1 MEIPSSDPTGLVVA
15 NYNSHSGRVTS
26 ASPTQSRPVPDSST
40 VPSIQENEIQPKNQ
54 VPSSVVSTPKSN
66 LSVMNACSNI
76 NIGNELTGSF
86 QNNNTSSSTIS
97 LTKPLKNPS
106 SPQKLPINISASIIE
121 AKQKRSKKPRNV
133 LLKYNLRSSKSKRKY
148 FIRNIEFHP
157 LMAFISA
164 AVEIQRVVKG
174 FLSRRGFYSKR
185 IHELRL
191 AKKLELEEQRRDYDQ
206 AFENATKALISPN
219 SRKNEDNLRNFMS
232 TYIPILQAKFHQI
245 IAIWKYSNNE
255 ALRNRLTHIA
265 ATVIQSRY
273 RLYRRRLFEKTG
285 STQVFFRKYK
295 MYFYD
300 RKSHAAFIIQK
311 WWRNCI
317 NKQIFQFYKQ
327 LIVFKERSHP
337 YDILKAINPSEAPL
351 LDPAIGAFMRFRLG
365 GSQFPPVIYYKIF
378 LKQSVIDINAFAP
391 RNYASRD
398 VNNLS
403 IQPVSFGNHR
413 DLLSKQWDFEDWYQR
428 EERNAWRPVATT
440 LLVHEEMLLDQQFH
454 TCSNFLLDRV
464 KKEVRQAKHRFS
476 TLTLLPSTT
485 YKVLQSAKSEQE
497 AIDKL
502 LPYHFMPSKR
512 KENLLKKKRKKRLE
526 WLIKLKKVDMIK
538 MQAKTNNNEETHH
551 TLDETPISE
560 DNDVRSAQSDLRI
573 LALTMK
579 EKDMLAELEE
589 IELFGDVAY
598 VDDEMDD
605 LLKWCDDLDFYKYAE
620 DWHSLATTL
629 SSDQP
634 RRHHMPQNT
643 HMKVDTPEIEQYQ
656 HEMLLTQEKLQA
668 HDNTPFIR
676 PSTPSSEYMTI
687 TSSEYEEI
695 SKTLQAQRDDIQKQ
709 AEEASAKLQKT
720 IAESIENKQKM
731 LDQSNKE

>member
-1 MEIPSSDPTGLVVA
+1 MEVTTSEPTGLVV
-15 NYNSHSGRVTS
+15 NYNTLAGRAAMDS
-26 ASPTQSRPVPDSST
+26 LSPTQTRPPIPNS
-40 VPSIQENEIQPKNQ
+40 ENENPSNNQ
-54 VPSSVVSTPKSN
+54 GLISSFVSS
-66 LSVMNACSNI
+66 SSSNI
-76 NIGNELTGSF
+76 PSLSNTIGNELTGSS
-86 QNNNTSSSTIS
+86 QNNHNTTTLS
-97 LTKPLKNPS
+97 KPMKNPS
-106 SPQKLPINISASIIE
+106 SPQKSPINISASIIE
-121 AKQKRSKKPRNV
+121 AKQKRPKKPKNV
-133 LLKYNLRSSKSKRKY
+133 FLKYNLRSSKSKRKY

-191 AKKLELEEQRRDYDQ
+191 AKKLELEEQRREYDK
-206 AFENATKALISPN
+206 AFENATKALISSN

-245 IAIWKYSNNE
+245 IAVWKYSNNE

-351 LDPAIGAFMRFRLG
+351 LDPAIGAFIRFRLG

-378 LKQSVIDINAFAP
+378 MKQPVIDINAFAP

-398 VNNLS
+398 VNNIS
-403 IQPVSFGNHR
+403 IQPVYFGNHR
-413 DLLSKQWDFEDWYQR
+413 DLLTKQWDFEDWYQR
-428 EERNAWRPVATT
+428 EERNSWRPVATS
-440 LLVHEEMLLDQQFH
+440 LLVHEEILLDQQFH
-454 TCSNFLLDRV
+454 VCSNFLLDRV
-464 KKEVRQAKHRFS
+464 KKEVRQTKNRFS
-476 TLTLLPSTT
+476 LFPSTT
-485 YKVLQSAKSEQE
+485 YKVLQAVKSEQE

-538 MQAKTNNNEETHH
+538 TQATMNSAPN
-551 TLDETPISE
+551 DEFTAFDDDTPISE
-560 DNDVRSAQSDLRI
+560 DSNVRSAQSDLRI

-579 EKDMLAELEE
+579 EKDLLAELEE
-589 IELFGDVAY
+589 IELFGDVAH

-605 LLKWCDDLDFYKYAE
+605 LLQWCDDLDFYKYTE
-620 DWHSLATTL
+620 DWQLLATTL
-629 SSDQP
+629 SSNEP
-634 RRHHMPQNT
+634 RRHNLPQNT
-643 HMKVDTPEIEQYQ
+643 HMKVETPEIEKYQ
-656 HEMLLTQEKLQA
+656 QEMLLTQEKLKA
-668 HDNTPFIR
+668 HDDTPFIR

-695 SKTLQAQRDDIQKQ
+695 SKTIQAQKDEIQQK
-709 AEEASAKLQKT
+709 AEEISANLQKT
-720 IAESIENKQKM
+720 IAQSIENKQKM
-731 LDQSNKE
+731 LNELA